1 MKFDKTSKIFIAG
14 HNGMVGTAI
23 HKLLIKNGYKNI
35 ITISSKRL
43 DLTNQKDVLKFF
55 KKNKFDFVFQAA
67 GKVGGIMSNSK
78 YPKDFILTNTLIQTN
93 LIDSSYITNV
103 KRFLFIG
110 SSCIYP
116 KHCKQPIK
124 EEYFMTGPLEPT
136 NRAMATSKINGVEM
150 CRSYNLQNSKTKY
163 IVVMPCNLF
172 GPKDNYHP
180 IESHVL
186 AALLKRMHNAKIKK
200 KKSIEIWGTGKV
212 KREFLYS
219 EEFAKACLHIMTM
232 NKKKFDKFIFDK
244 KKDNLPIINVG
255 SGKEISIKELLN
267 IISKVVKYKVK
278 FKFND
283 KYPDGTPRKLLDINE
298 LQKLGFI
305 PKQNLMQEIA
315 LSYDDFLK
323 KFSIK

>member
-1 MKFDKTSKIFIAG
+1 MKFDKRSKIFIAG

-23 HKLLIKNGYKNI
+23 HKLLKKNGYKNI

-136 NRAMATSKINGVEM
+136 NRAMATSKINGIEM

-200 KKSIEIWGTGKV
+200 KEAIEIWGTGTV

-219 EEFAKACLHIMTM
+219 EEFAKACFHIMTM

-244 KKDNLPIINVG
+244 KKDYLPIINVG

-278 FKFND
+278 FKFNS
-283 KYPDGTPRKLLDINE
+283 KYPDGTPRKLLDIYE
-298 LQKLGFI
+298 LQKLGFK
-305 PKQNLMQEIA
+305 PKQNLMREIA

-323 KFSIK
+323 NSV